1 MSDLVGQ
8 TIGTYKITE
17 RLGQGGMADVYK
29 AFHTELEVYR
39 ALKVIRPEF
48 VAEADF
54 KNRFR
59 REAQAVATLRHSNIV
74 QMHDFGVQDKFYYM
88 VMEYVEGNN
97 LKDYLHKH
105 GQIRPF
111 SKILPIIEQV
121 ASALT
126 YAHGRGIIHR
136 DIKPANIMLA
146 PDGQVI
152 LMDFGI
158 AKMLEA
164 KEQMTKTGAG
174 IGTPAYMA
182 PEQAR
187 AQPDIGP
194 PADIYSL
201 GIVLYEMLTGR
212 VPFQADTPLAVML
225 QVVNDPLP
233 SPRQFSPDIP
243 DVLQGVV
250 LKATAKEATQRYQT
264 AEAMVDSLKR
274 SLAGEADAT
283 TISET
288 DERKTSI
295 EDGVAVESTSPAKQR
310 KGWLIPVVVIGLL
323 LVCVLVG
330 LGGVGGF
337 LIFGGGGNSVAE
349 ATAVSPVESPKE
361 STPVESAEGS
371 DESGNEP
378 EVQLPTPTPD
388 IPTATPDIPTPTI
401 TSSKDEATPTRIVPL
416 PTQPPP
422 TNTPDPGY
430 FTVLMSFG
438 SEGTGPGQFED
449 ARNIAVN
456 NTTGKIY
463 VGEYVG
469 GRVQV
474 FDEEGNFLTQFMVDT
489 EYPLTGMDISRD
501 GVLFVIQG
509 GEIFRYDAETGEQL
523 GKFEF
528 EAGWGFETVD
538 VGLDG
543 NLITSYNGFTDDI
556 VWFSPNGEVQKI
568 LESAISGQTGDSE
581 LTTRVAVDG
590 TGQIYALGD
599 FTEAVFKFG
608 SDGRFVDRFGEEGD
622 GPGQFTMPLSI
633 EVDGQQRVFIG
644 DFTVIEVFNSD
655 GQYLETI
662 PVQAFGLAINDQDEI
677 FVASRTQVVKLK
689 VNE

>member
-1 MSDLVGQ
+1 MNDLVGQ

-88 VMEYVEGNN
+88 VMEFVEGNN
-97 LKDYLHKH
+97 LKDFLHKH
-105 GQIRPF
+105 GQVRPF
-111 SKILPIIEQV
+111 KKVLPIIEQV

-136 DIKPANIMLA
+136 DIKPANIMLT
-146 PDGQVI
+146 PDDQVI

-212 VPFQADTPLAVML
+212 VPFRADTPLAVML

-233 SPRQFSPDIP
+233 SPREFSPDIP

-250 LKATAKEATQRYQT
+250 LKATAKDATQRYQT

-274 SLAGEADAT
+274 SLSGEAEAT
-283 TISET
+283 SISEA

-295 EDGVAVESTSPAKQR
+295 EDRIAVESTPTAKR
-310 KGWLIPVVVIGLL
+310 KTSWLVPVAIVGLL
-323 LVCVLVG
+323 LVCLLAA

-337 LIFGGGGNSVAE
+337 LIFGGEDSVAE
-349 ATAVSPVESPKE
+349 ATATTESAEE
-361 STPVESAEGS
+361 STPVQSAES
-371 DESGNEP
+371 PEES
-378 EVQLPTPTPD
+378 EVQLPTPTLD
-388 IPTATPDIPTPTI
+388 NPTSTPDIPTPTI
-401 TSSKDEATPTRIVPL
+401 ASSRNEATPTRIVPL

-449 ARNIAVN
+449 ARNIAVDN
-456 NTTGKIY
+456 MSGKIY

-474 FDEEGNFLTQFMVDT
+474 FDEAGKFLTQFMVDT

-501 GVLFVIQG
+501 GILYAIQG

-528 EAGWGFETVD
+528 EEGWGFETLD
-538 VGLDG
+538 VALDG
-543 NLITSYNGFTDDI
+543 NLITSFNSFSDDI
-556 VWFSPNGEVQKI
+556 VWFSPDGEVQQI

-590 TGQIYALGD
+590 IGQIYALGD
-599 FTEAVFKFG
+599 FTESVFKFE

-633 EVDGQQRVFIG
+633 EVDGQQRVFVG

-662 PVQAFGLAINDQDEI
+662 PVQAYGLEINDQDEI
-677 FVASRTQVVKLK
+677 FVASGTRIVKLK
-689 VNE
+689 LNE

>member
-48 VAEADF
+48 VAEVDF

-88 VMEYVEGNN
+88 VMEFVEGNN

-126 YAHGRGIIHR
+126 YAHERGIIHR
-136 DIKPANIMLA
+136 DIKPANIMLT
-146 PDGQVI
+146 PGGQVI

-187 AQPDIGP
+187 AQPNIGP

-233 SPRQFSPDIP
+233 SPREFSPDIP

-250 LKATAKEATQRYQT
+250 LKATAKDATQRYQT

-274 SLAGEADAT
+274 SLSGDAGAT
-283 TISET
+283 SISGT

-295 EDGVAVESTSPAKQR
+295 EDGVAVGSSPPTKR
-310 KGWLIPVVVIGLL
+310 KIGWLIPVAVIGLL
-323 LVCVLVG
+323 LVCILAA

-337 LIFGGGGNSVAE
+337 LFFSGEDSSVAE
-349 ATAVSPVESPKE
+349 ATATAELPEESA
-361 STPVESAEGS
+361 PVESAEGS
-371 DESGNEP
+371 GSAGDEP
-378 EVQLPTPTPD
+378 EVQVPTPTSTPD
-388 IPTATPDIPTPTI
+388 IPTQTT
-401 TSSKDEATPTRIVPL
+401 TSARDEATPTRIVPL

-430 FTVLMSFG
+430 ATVLMSFG

-449 ARNIAVN
+449 ARNIAVD

-474 FDEEGNFLTQFMVDT
+474 FDEEGNFLTQFMVDP

-501 GVLFVIQG
+501 GVLYVIQG

-528 EAGWGFETVD
+528 EAGWGFETID
-538 VGLDG
+538 VALDG
-543 NLITSYNGFTDDI
+543 NLITSYSGYTDDI
-556 VWFSPNGEVQKI
+556 VWFSPNGEVQQI
-568 LESAISGQTGDSE
+568 LEAAISGQTGDSE
-581 LTTRVAVDG
+581 LTTIVAVDG
-590 TGQIYALGD
+590 VGQIYALGG

-622 GPGQFTMPLSI
+622 APGQFTMLLSI
-633 EVDGQQRVFIG
+633 EVDGQQRVFVG

-662 PVQAFGLAINDQDEI
+662 PVQAYGLDINDQDEI
-677 FVASRTQVVKLK
+677 FVASRTRVVKLK